1 VFQQITEVFQLRRLI
16 GSTPRG
22 RLFQLV
28 FCLLL
33 YNQIQ
38 VVRAYVDEGAQR
50 PVASVSTELL
60 FVDVQ
65 RQLIALHE
73 VLPAEAVVRL
83 VPPLATAEQLRRLG
97 ELLHPAWTERWQKAP
112 AKKRTPPHTGTNKR
126 EHKSAYRLIQEYRSA
141 QRQRVQTE

>member
-1 VFQQITEVFQLRRLI
+1 MANGRVAGDQLRPFQLA
-16 GSTPRG
+16 
-22 RLFQLV
+22 

-33 YNQIQ
+33 YNQMQ
-38 VVRAYVDEGAQR
+38 VVRAYVAEGAQR

-73 VLPAEAVVRL
+73 MLPPEAVVRL
-83 VPPLATAEQLRRLG
+83 VPPLGTAEQLRRRLQ

-112 AKKRTPPHTGTNKR
+112 AKKRTSPHTGTNRR
-126 EHKSAYRLIQEYRSA
+126 EHKSAYRLMQEYRLA
-141 QRQRVQTE
+141 QCHRVQT